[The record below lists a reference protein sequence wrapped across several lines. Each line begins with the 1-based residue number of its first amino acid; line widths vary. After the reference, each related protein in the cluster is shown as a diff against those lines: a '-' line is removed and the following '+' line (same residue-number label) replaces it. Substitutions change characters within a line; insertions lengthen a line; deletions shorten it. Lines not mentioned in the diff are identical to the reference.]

1 MRVSALALNKLAVEG
16 GYGIHAGETAH
27 TLLVAL
33 VRSTGPHKPVVAPS
47 ELTKAALRLM
57 ETDGDLEDHGGQCV
71 TRGAE
76 PESPC
81 TAAKPRPSCLRL
93 SPTWAGSGSWLSLV
107 HSLGSAVYSLANGAF
122 LCPD

>member
-1 MRVSALALNKLAVEG
+1 MHLASISQVYVRVSALQLKKLVPQG
-16 GYGIHAGETAH
+16 GYDIHAGQTSHA
-27 TLLVAL
+27 LLVAL

-81 TAAKPRPSCLRL
+81 TLACL
-93 SPTWAGSGSWLSLV
+93 SAPPCGAGRASL
-107 HSLGSAVYSLANGAF
+107 
-122 LCPD
+122 D